1 MWLLITAVAYF
12 LNAIAAVVDKFL
24 ISKKISNPA
33 VYAFAISALGL
44 LGLVLIPWGFGWVG
58 WYNFV
63 IVFVAGVSFTCALL
77 HLFKGLA
84 VNESSRITPF
94 IGGLSPVFVFLFS
107 FFLLG
112 ERLAGRQLLAFI
124 LIIIGTIFI
133 SLGQSSKK
141 NLARGFWY
149 AGISALMF
157 GISYTLTKLAYNN
170 LSFINGFVWLRITT
184 FIGGLF
190 LLYSAANR
198 RDIFHPSEK
207 TVQKA
212 GPLFLFGQ
220 VAGAA
225 SFLLIN
231 YAISISSVTIVNA
244 LQGLQYVFLL
254 IMVLILARWRPRILE
269 EKLRGAALAQK
280 ISAIVLIGAGLYLLM
295 SF

>member
-33 VYAFAISALGL
+33 VYAFYISVLGL
-44 LGLVLIPWGFGWVG
+44 LGLVLIPWGFSWIGW
-58 WYNFV
+58 WNLV
-63 IVFVAGVSFTCALL
+63 IVLVAGVTFTGALL

-94 IGGLSPVFVFLFS
+94 IGGLSPIFVFLFS

-112 ERLAGRQLLAFI
+112 ERLGEKQLLAFV
-124 LIIIGTIFI
+124 LIIFGTIFI
-133 SLGQSSKK
+133 SLGRSSRK

-170 LSFINGFVWLRITT
+170 LSFINGFVWLRLTT
-184 FIGGLF
+184 FIGGL
-190 LLYSAANR
+190 LLLCKTANR
-198 RDIFHPSEK
+198 RDIFHPREK
-207 TVQKA
+207 TVQKF

-220 VAGAA
+220 AAGAL
-225 SFLLIN
+225 SFVLIN
-231 YAISISSVTIVNA
+231 YAISLSSVTIVNA

-254 IMVLILARWRPRILE
+254 AMVLILARSRPHLLE
-269 EKLRGAALAQK
+269 EKLRGAVLAQK
-280 ISAIVLIGAGLYLLM
+280 IGAIVIIGAGLYLLV
-295 SF
+295 

>member
-24 ISKKISNPA
+24 ISKKISNSA
-33 VYAFAISALGL
+33 VYAFYISALGL
-44 LGLVLIPWGFGWVG
+44 SGLILIPWGFGWIG
-58 WYNFV
+58 WWNLA
-63 IVFVAGVSFTCALL
+63 IVLAAGVTFTCALL

-94 IGGLSPVFVFLFS
+94 IGGLSPIFVFIFS

-112 ERLAGRQLLAFI
+112 ERLVGKQPLAFI
-124 LIIIGTIFI
+124 LIIIGTVFI
-133 SLGQSSKK
+133 SLGKSSKK
-141 NLARGFWY
+141 NLVVGFWY

-157 GISYTLTKLAYNN
+157 GVSYTLTKLAYNN
-170 LSFINGFVWLRITT
+170 VSFINGFVWLRITT

-254 IMVLILARWRPRILE
+254 IMILILARLRPQVLE
-269 EKLRGAALAQK
+269 EKLRGVVLTQK
-280 ISAIVLIGAGLYLLM
+280 ISAIVLIGAGLYLLV
-295 SF
+295 

>member
-1 MWLLITAVAYF
+1 MWLVITAGAYF

-33 VYAFAISALGL
+33 VYAFYISALGL
-44 LGLVLIPWGFGWVG
+44 LGLILIPWGFGWIG
-58 WYNFV
+58 WFNLG
-63 IVFVAGVSFTCALL
+63 IVLVAGITFTGALL

-94 IGGLSPVFVFLFS
+94 IGGLSPIFVFLFS

-112 ERLAGRQLLAFI
+112 ERLGEKQLLAFV
-124 LIIIGTIFI
+124 LIITGTIFI
-133 SLGQSSKK
+133 SLGRSSRK

-170 LSFINGFVWLRITT
+170 LSFINGFVWLRLTT
-184 FIGGLF
+184 FIGGLL
-190 LLYSAANR
+190 LLYSASNR
-198 RDIFHPSEK
+198 RDIFGGNK
-207 TVQKA
+207 KDA
-212 GPLFLFGQ
+212 AKIGPLFLFGQ
-220 VAGAA
+220 AAGAL
-225 SFLLIN
+225 SFVLVN
-231 YAISISSVTIVNA
+231 YAIFLSSVTIVNA

-254 IMVLILARWRPRILE
+254 IMVLILAQWRPYLLE

-280 ISAIVLIGAGLYLLM
+280 ISAIILIGAGLYLLV
-295 SF
+295 